1 MSVLGTPLS
10 SVGNAR
16 FLRMYGAILIG
27 LIFVPLTGLCMPK
40 KSGLI
45 CMEIFY
51 TLSRLLSAVVFY
63 YMVILLE

>member
-1 MSVLGTPLS
+1 MAILGTPLS
-10 SVGNAR
+10 SVGNAK
-16 FLRMYGAILIG
+16 FLKLYGAILIG

-51 TLSRLLSAVVFY
+51 TLSRIVSAFAFY
-63 YMVILLE
+63 QTVILLE